1 MVASTMSG
9 SSDKASKIRLK
20 TSASRRSRNRRN
32 AVHQLPNN
40 AGKSRQGLP
49 VRAIHNTAS
58 KSRRLFLPLRPGS
71 VGLPRQCG
79 SIFAH
84 WASVS
89 TKRSIQSVNHI
100 FGKMKI
106 LNPYTSSRAIAWIP
120 TAWRGQSSTILS
132 VFPLISHKYG
142 KFAGEPLSRET
153 GSRTTF
159 F

>member
-1 MVASTMSG
+1 M
-9 SSDKASKIRLK
+9 
-20 TSASRRSRNRRN
+20 
-32 AVHQLPNN
+32 HQLPNN

-106 LNPYTSSRAIAWIP
+106 LNPYTSIFPHLLPMGKGTLKPSNCMDPYGLARSIIHHIIRFP
-120 TAWRGQSSTILS
+120 TN
-132 VFPLISHKYG
+132 FP
-142 KFAGEPLSRET
+142 
-153 GSRTTF
+153 
-159 F
+159 